1 MARVRFPV
9 WECLYHNF
17 FFLFDCFKK
26 NHTLS
31 NIFIQER
38 FCPYSLLPLSNYVP
52 SHLMQQPKS
61 CFIWMVKV
69 LDFHLSSKI
78 RNQIEDSN
86 LNHFTGNL
94 RSKRFQSIYCAKV
107 RAEAKKSYAGYFT
120 GNVRT
125 WSSNDLQIVGQQ
137 SGFRIQLFR
146 RLRMQPEKEKFLTPQ
161 IKFRRLSAIHLPHG
175 LVVRIRRSHRRGP
188 GSIPGVGMS
197 IQFFNF
203 IFIYQRFKKS

>member
-1 MARVRFPV
+1 MNWLIFFP
-9 WECLYHNF
+9 F
-17 FFLFDCFKK
+17 SLFQK
-26 NHTLS
+26 NHKLS
-31 NIFIQER
+31 NIFIQKK
-38 FCPYSLLPLSNYVP
+38 FCPYLLLPLSNYFP

-61 CFIWMVKV
+61 CFMWMVKV

-78 RNQIEDSN
+78 RNHIENSN
-86 LNHFTGNL
+86 LNH
-94 RSKRFQSIYCAKV
+94 
-107 RAEAKKSYAGYFT
+107 FT

-137 SGFRIQLFR
+137 SGFRFQLFR
-146 RLRMQPEKEKFLTPQ
+146 RLCMQPKKEKFLTPQ
-161 IKFRRLSAIHLPHG
+161 IKFRCLSAIHLPHG

>member
-1 MARVRFPV
+1 
-9 WECLYHNF
+9 
-17 FFLFDCFKK
+17 
-26 NHTLS
+26 
-31 NIFIQER
+31 
-38 FCPYSLLPLSNYVP
+38 
-52 SHLMQQPKS
+52 
-61 CFIWMVKV
+61 MVKV

-78 RNQIEDSN
+78 RNQMEVSN
-86 LNHFTGNL
+86 LNH
-94 RSKRFQSIYCAKV
+94 
-107 RAEAKKSYAGYFT
+107 FT

-146 RLRMQPEKEKFLTPQ
+146 RLRRQPKKDKFLTRQ
-161 IKFRRLSAIHLPHG
+161 IKFRRQSSIPLPHG

-203 IFIYQRFKKS
+203 IFIYQRFKKSLIIKHLMHQKCFHIYCRHLSYPQTSNATTK